1 VGHTHNYSTEWSNN
15 SDSHW
20 YACDGCSERK
30 DEAAHAYDN
39 NCDTD
44 CNVCG
49 YIRAINHSYKKKISS
64 DAEKHWYECEVCRN
78 KIDEAAHTPG
88 ADATEESAQTCTVC
102 GYVIK
107 AALEH
112 THSFGDEWK
121 KDEVNHWQECKCGE
135 TSGLA
140 AHAWNGGVVT
150 TEPTA
155 EAEGVK
161 TYTCETCGAEKT
173 EAVEKLPDNNDGE
186 NDPIESEPTGNDK
199 KGCSN
204 SISVGVGFM
213 VIALSTALTFV
224 FKKKED

>member
-1 VGHTHNYSTEWSNN
+1 MNVTKRFFALILLLVLIISSMTFYSCADSKNPAVNTEAHIHEFEWIGN
-15 SDSHW
+15 
-20 YACDGCSERK
+20 
-30 DEAAHAYDN
+30 EAA
-39 NCDTD
+39 
-44 CNVCG
+44 
-49 YIRAINHSYKKKISS
+49 
-64 DAEKHWYECEVCRN
+64 
-78 KIDEAAHTPG
+78 
-88 ADATEESAQTCTVC
+88 
-102 GYVIK
+102 
-107 AALEH
+107 
-112 THSFGDEWK
+112 
-121 KDEVNHWQECKCGE
+121 HWQECKCGE

-186 NDPIESEPTGNDK
+186 NDPVESEPTGNDK